1 MLESALPSPCYLM
14 DQSKLK
20 QNLMTLDALRQRSG
34 CRILF
39 SQKAFSSFPFYSMIA
54 RYLDGASACSAYE
67 AQLAHLY
74 FHGENHVCQTAY
86 LPEEMDELLKICD
99 HITFNSP
106 SQLDSASIRNISRSR
121 STNLIPA
128 HRFRGSAR
136 LSRSFRCICAGRSTV
151 CMCMRSTSKI
161 RMRSIIW

>member
-1 MLESALPSPCYLM
+1 MLESALPSPCYLI
-14 DQSKLK
+14 DQTKLK
-20 QNLMTLDALRQRSG
+20 QNLQILDALRQRSG

-39 SQKAFSSFPFYSMIA
+39 AQKAFSSFPFYSMIA
-54 RYLDGASACSAYE
+54 RYLDGASATSAYE

-106 SQLDSASIRNISRSR
+106 SQL
-121 STNLIPA
+121 
-128 HRFRGSAR
+128 
-136 LSRSFRCICAGRSTV
+136 
-151 CMCMRSTSKI
+151 
-161 RMRSIIW
+161 